1 MIGWKR
7 EFKKTFDRI
16 ERIQFKRLDKPQA
29 SNASNFLIIIIINM
43 SVWINLCHFD

>member
-16 ERIQFKRLDKPQA
+16 KRIQFKRLDKPQTY
-29 SNASNFLIIIIINM
+29 NASFFLLLII
-43 SVWINLCHFD
+43 LT